1 VIADL
6 FAIIASLKNRIFD
19 DYTGGGY
26 SVAVALIDPA
36 LVNPPHGK
44 F

>member
-6 FAIIASLKNRIFD
+6 FAIIAFPKNRISD

-26 SVAVALIDPA
+26 IVAAALIEG
-36 LVNPPHGK
+36 VSKRMG
-44 F
+44 